1 MRNNLILMFGILFFW
16 IQNGNAQQDSIK
28 RFTLKEAVEYAK
40 KNNYTLINSRLD
52 MEASQKKVNE
62 VLALGL
68 PQVNAS
74 ANLINNV
81 TIGSNVINFGG
92 QQTVI
97 KFGTPYS
104 STIGLSASQ
113 LIFDGTFFLG
123 LKASKEFVNLSKLN
137 INRSEIETEVSVSK
151 AYYLAILMEVN
162 EKMMSRNIETLEK
175 SKKDLEQIFKNG
187 FAEKMDVDRITLQ
200 LSNLKLQRDKIQD
213 QKLLAQMFLK
223 LQMGINVN
231 TAIELADN
239 LDDLFLKATLE
250 SAAEKVVYENRVE
263 YKLLQEQLT
272 LNILD
277 KKRYYVGYLPS
288 LAAFYN
294 NQRNTFGEN
303 FGDLYTKANTFPAS
317 SVGLSLNLPIFD
329 GLRKTAQIQ
338 QTRINIRK
346 NENDLKNFE
355 NLIEQQVYQSRTHFS
370 RTKEQIDIQK
380 RNLELAQEIYNRTE
394 IKYKNGVGS
403 SLELTTSQSD
413 LENARTNYLTT
424 VYDYFVAELELKK
437 SLGNIK

>member
-1 MRNNLILMFGILFFW
+1 MRNNLIFMFGILFFLV
-16 IQNGNAQQDSIK
+16 QTGKAQQDTLK
-28 RFTLKEAVEYAK
+28 RFTLKEAVEFAK
-40 KNNYTLINSRLD
+40 KNNFNLINSRLD
-52 MEASQKKVNE
+52 MESSEKKVNE

-68 PQVNAS
+68 PQVNAN

-92 QQTVI
+92 QPMVI

-104 STIGLSASQ
+104 STIGLTATQ

-137 INRSEIETEVSVSK
+137 INRSEIETEVNVSK
-151 AYYLAILMEVN
+151 AYYSAILVDVKL
-162 EKMMSRNIETLEK
+162 KMLNKNIETLEK
-175 SKKDLEQIFKNG
+175 SKRDLELTFKNG
-187 FAEKMDVDRITLQ
+187 LVEKIDVDRLTLQ
-200 LSNLKLQRDKIQD
+200 LSNLKLDRDKSID
-213 QKLLAQMFLK
+213 LKLLTLMLLK
-223 LQMGINVN
+223 FQMGINVN
-231 TAIELADN
+231 SNIELTDN
-239 LDDLFLKATLE
+239 LDDLFLKASIE
-250 SAAEKVVYENRVE
+250 SAAEKIVYENRIE
-263 YKLLQEQLT
+263 YKMLQEQLT

-294 NQRNTFGEN
+294 NQRNTFGDK
-303 FGDLYTKANTFPAS
+303 FGDLYKSANTFPAS
-317 SVGLSLNLPIFD
+317 SVGLSLNVPIFD

-346 NENDLKNFE
+346 NENDLKNIE
-355 NLIEQQVYQSRTHFS
+355 SLIEQQVYQSRTHFS
-370 RTKEQIDIQK
+370 RTKEQIEIQK
-380 RNLELAQEIYNRTE
+380 RNLELAQEIYNRSE

>member
-1 MRNNLILMFGILFFW
+1 MRNKLILMFGILFFW
-16 IQNGNAQQDSIK
+16 VQTGNAQQDTLK

-40 KNNYTLINSRLD
+40 KNNYTLVNSRLD

-104 STIGLSASQ
+104 STIGLTASQ
-113 LIFDGTFFLG
+113 LLFDGTFFLG

-137 INRSEIETEVSVSK
+137 INRTEIETEVSVSK
-151 AYYLAILMEVN
+151 AYYLSILMDVN
-162 EKMMSRNIETLEK
+162 EKLMNRNIETLEK
-175 SKKDLEQIFKNG
+175 SKRDLELIFKNG
-187 FAEKMDVDRITLQ
+187 FAEKIDVDRLTLQ
-200 LSNLKLQRDKIQD
+200 LSNLKLQRDKIHD

-223 LQMGINVN
+223 LQMGLNVN
-231 TAIELADN
+231 TTVELTDN
-239 LDDLFLKATLE
+239 LDDLFLKATNE
-250 SAAEKVVYENRVE
+250 NTVEKVVYENRVE
-263 YKLLQEQLT
+263 YKLLQEQLL
-272 LNILD
+272 LNNLD

-288 LAAFYN
+288 LGAFYN
-294 NQRNTFGEN
+294 NQRNTFGDN
-303 FGDLYTKANTFPAS
+303 FSDLYKKANTFPAS
-317 SVGLSLNLPIFD
+317 SVGLSLSLPIFD

-370 RTKEQIDIQK
+370 RTKEQIEIQK
-380 RNLELAQEIYNRTE
+380 RNLELAQEIYNRSE

-413 LENARTNYLTT
+413 LENARTNYLST